1 MVYKKVTIS
10 FRPGFTA
17 PGDGKESSV
26 KKLLTAINEVY
37 DTYIIT
43 TTATAFTVLLG
54 LPSEAGLKEAL
65 LLLIQSVFSLDDEED
80 GYDLRIEDPSP
91 EEFEAVEEEAC
102 SSMTAEELL
111 AHVLKAKNEE
121 QQRLEQERK
130 EISEKISSLV
140 GCAEFKALCRDVEAV
155 APALKKNALASL
167 ISRRAYLFSV
177 DDGAGLSTYLSLFG
191 KLLDAV
197 GITQHAG
204 KKPPVECRPLV
215 PNERAPQDSFDQVK
229 KTLRLPMSA
238 GCIVCV
244 DIRDWLSKTREEEFI
259 AFLRSVDA
267 QVRDRIVVFRAP
279 YLEKQVLSR
288 LSLSIED
295 VLSVRT
301 VSFAP
306 FTNEELLLYAAQKLE
321 ETAEGI
327 VPEKKTWELFRRRLD
342 AEKSDGRFYGLDTVE
357 KLLRE
362 MLYQKFLSD
371 ARAGKED
378 AVIHP
383 EDIEGFCP
391 RALLD
396 DRSAAEQFSDYVGM
410 EKIRAR
416 AEEIVAQILLSR
428 KNPELG
434 SPCIHMRFVGSPGTG
449 KTTVA
454 RLIAKMLAERGVLRV
469 GGLVEV
475 SGRDLVGQYIGH
487 TAPKTNA
494 ICRDAYG
501 SVLFIDEAYT
511 LYRDVGRENRD
522 FGREAIDT
530 LLAQME
536 NHREDLVV
544 IMAGYPEEM
553 EELMRANPGL
563 ESRMPYIIEF
573 ENYTREELFEIYMRM
588 ARENFAFESEFEDAV
603 HAYFN
608 AFPEEALS
616 DKSFANAR
624 FVRNLFERTWSKAAS
639 RLSDG
644 DETVTLW
651 AEDFAAATAE
661 REFDRVME
669 KERRRP
675 LGFL

>member
-1 MVYKKVTIS
+1 MVYKKVSVS
-10 FRPGFTA
+10 FRSGFTRSFSA
-17 PGDGKESSV
+17 NETPA
-26 KKLLTAINEVY
+26 KKLLSAINEVY
-37 DTYIIT
+37 DTYVVVT
-43 TTATAFTVLLG
+43 SPTAFQVILALKTDA
-54 LPSEAGLKEAL
+54 ELKEQL
-65 LLLIQSVFSLDDEED
+65 LLLTQSVFGLADDEGE
-80 GYDLRIEDPSP
+80 YDIRIEDPD
-91 EEFEAVEEEAC
+91 EEELAAVQEEET

-111 AHVLKAKNEE
+111 AHVLKAKAE
-121 QQRLEQERK
+121 EQERACREK
-130 EISEKISSLV
+130 REISEKIASLV
-140 GCAEFKALCRDVEAV
+140 GCAEFKSLCRDVEAV
-155 APALKKNALASL
+155 APALQKNALASL
-167 ISRRAYLFSV
+167 ISRRVYLFSV
-177 DDGAGLSTYLSLFG
+177 DDGAGLSTYLTLFG
-191 KLLDAV
+191 KLLDSLGVTA
-197 GITQHAG
+197 HAG
-204 KKPPVECRPLV
+204 KKPPVECRPLA
-215 PNERAPQDSFDQVK
+215 PNDRAPQDSFDAVR

-244 DIRDWLSKTREEEFI
+244 DIRDWITKTREEEFI

-279 YLEKQVLSR
+279 FLEKRVLSR
-288 LSLSIED
+288 LALSIED

-306 FTNEELLLYAAQKLE
+306 FTNEELLRYAAQKLE
-321 ETAEGI
+321 EMAEGI
-327 VPEKKTWELFRRRLD
+327 TPEKKTWELFRRRLD
-342 AEKSDGRFYGLDTVE
+342 AEKSDGRFWGLDTVE

-362 MLYQKFLSD
+362 LLYQKFLSD
-371 ARAGKED
+371 ARRGKED
-378 AVIHP
+378 AVVHP
-383 EDIEGFCP
+383 EDVEGFCP
-391 RALLD
+391 RELLD

-511 LYRDVGRENRD
+511 LYRDSGRENRD

-536 NHREDLVV
+536 NHREDMVV

-553 EELMRANPGL
+553 DELMQANPGL
-563 ESRMPYIIEF
+563 ESRMPYVIEF

-588 ARENFAFESEFEDAV
+588 ARENFSFDAEFERAV
-603 HAYFN
+603 RAYFE
-608 AFPEEALS
+608 AFPQEALT

-644 DETVTLW
+644 DERVTLW

-661 REFDRVME
+661 REFDRVIE